1 MAVGEGRL
9 DVAAGTVRHERQGRA
24 GMLEEG
30 VAHFAEVIADG
41 YSRRQS
47 RAGTIDVLSRIDR
60 VFMNAHT

>member
-1 MAVGEGRL
+1 M
-9 DVAAGTVRHERQGRA
+9 
-24 GMLEEG
+24 EEG